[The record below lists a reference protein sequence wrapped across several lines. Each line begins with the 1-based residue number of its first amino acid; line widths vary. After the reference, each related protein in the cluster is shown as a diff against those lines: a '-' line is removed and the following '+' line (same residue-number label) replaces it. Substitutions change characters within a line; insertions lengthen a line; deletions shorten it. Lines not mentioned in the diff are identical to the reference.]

1 MSRFVVD
8 LREDERKAI
17 IRLAEKERRRISEQI
32 AVIVRAWLRRIGMI
46 ENDRKWDEDIATSR
60 VQQDLD

>member
-8 LREDERKAI
+8 LSEDERQAI
-17 IRLAEKERRRISEQI
+17 IRLAKKERRRISEQI

-46 ENDRKWDEDIATSR
+46 EDGNHA
-60 VQQDLD
+60 QDS